1 MLSQIF
7 KIRSRLIGLVGLAA
21 LGTLVVVAVQLKS
34 LHSQLFD
41 DRRALVQSAVDV
53 AYSVITEQYAR
64 AESGAIGQEE
74 AKKRAIA
81 QIEALRYREKE
92 YFWVNDAGPVLLG
105 HPYLKAK
112 IGKNVGDIVDPAGVA
127 VFKEFARV
135 VAQSGAGFV
144 AYQWPKPKATEP
156 SPKISFVK
164 GFQPWGWIVGS
175 GLYVDD
181 VEAQFWDAALHLGMI
196 VVGLMVVL
204 VVCGIVIARGIS
216 RPLGMI
222 TGRMQALSKG
232 DKSIDVPYAQN
243 RDEIGDLAR
252 ALDVFKTQAT
262 EMDRMR
268 DEQEAMH
275 AQAER
280 DKRAAM
286 EKLANDFE
294 TTVGS
299 IIEAVG
305 SGATEMRDTANMMAA
320 TAGDTSSQ
328 ANNVAAASEEASR
341 NVQTVA
347 VATEELTASISEI
360 SRRVAESATTARNAV
375 TEAERTNETV
385 ESLSAAAE
393 KIGEV
398 VELISEIAEQ
408 TNLLA
413 LNATIEAARAG
424 EAGKGFAVVASE
436 VKSLANQTAKAT
448 EEIGAQITSIQNASN
463 TSVEAIRGISKIIAE
478 IDVNSTGIAAAVE
491 QQGAATQEISRNVQE
506 ASAGT
511 QEVSSNIS
519 GVNSAASETGRAANE
534 VLSAAG
540 ELSRQA
546 DTLKIEVAKFLNE
559 VRAA

>member
-1 MLSQIF
+1 MLSQLF
-7 KIRSRLIGLVGLAA
+7 KIRSRLIGLVGLAV
-21 LGTLVVVAVQLKS
+21 LGTLVVVAIQLNS

-53 AYSVITEQYAR
+53 AYSIITEQYAR
-64 AESGAIGQEE
+64 AESGAISEDE

-81 QIEALRYREKE
+81 EIEALRYREKE
-92 YFWVNDAGPVLLG
+92 YFWVNDASPVLLG

-127 VFKEFARV
+127 VFREFAKV
-135 VAQSGAGFV
+135 VAQNGGGFV
-144 AYQWPKPKATEP
+144 AYQWPKPMATEP

-181 VEAQFWDAALHLGMI
+181 VEDQFWGAALHLGMI
-196 VVGLMVVL
+196 VVGLMVAL

-216 RPLGMI
+216 RPLGLI
-222 TGRMQALSKG
+222 TGRMQALSQG

-252 ALDVFKTQAT
+252 ALDVFKTQAI

-268 DEQEAMH
+268 DEQEAMRV
-275 AQAER
+275 QAER

-305 SGATEMRDTANMMAA
+305 SGATEMRDTANMMAS
-320 TAGDTSSQ
+320 TAGDASSQ

-347 VATEELTASISEI
+347 VATEELTSSISEI
-360 SRRVAESATTARNAV
+360 SRRVAESAMTARNAV

-448 EEIGAQITSIQNASN
+448 EEISAQIASIQEASN
-463 TSVEAIRGISKIIAE
+463 TSVGAIRGISKIIAE
-478 IDVNSTGIAAAVE
+478 IDDNSTGIAAAVE
-491 QQGAATQEISRNVQE
+491 QQGAATEEISRNVQE
-506 ASAGT
+506 ASSGT

-534 VLSAAG
+534 VLIAAG
-540 ELSRQA
+540 ELNRQA
-546 DTLKIEVAKFLNE
+546 DTLKVEVAKFLAE